1 MQNYDKI
8 LTYANNLAKNLQ
20 NCEKCCIF
28 AAKFSIMETIDI
40 KKQLTEI
47 ASKADKLTADDRKT
61 VTAECERLGIKFEP
75 KKAGCKSCYQD
86 AALACLDALRNNGQA
101 AEHDGRAYVLRKGVD
116 VFFGSIRVNE
126 HTLTDELAERIIA
139 RGFDTKFF
147 ARCK

>member
-1 MQNYDKI
+1 M
-8 LTYANNLAKNLQ
+8 TYANNLAKNLQ
-20 NCEKCCIF
+20 NCENCCIF

-47 ASKADKLTADDRKT
+47 ASKADKLTAADRAFIRAT
-61 VTAECERLGIKFEP
+61 CADLGIEFKP
-75 KKAGCKSCYQD
+75 KKEGCKSCYQD
-86 AALACLDALRNNGQA
+86 AALACLDALRSNEQA
-101 AEHDGRAYVLRKGVD
+101 AEHDGRAYVLCEGVD